1 MSVPEL
7 DVLRPNMSVE
17 ACAVYTS
24 MAATEGRHFCATA
37 SGSVSSVDWAWISV
51 FVDAPSVTLPPEGVP
66 VTF

>member
-1 MSVPEL
+1 
-7 DVLRPNMSVE
+7 MSVE

-51 FVDAPSVTLPPEGVP
+51 FVDAPSVTPLPEGAP